1 MKFGHEYKGTTD
13 SDFGAIFAE
22 DWFITILICIV
33 ATVGWMAWESGT
45 VICVENACYLHVHSF
60 ICYLVWSVYNALVGF
75 SIYLIIEF
83 IVGKAIIHNL
93 IVFFMDLYASR
104 KERKALK
111 IQEAAKRKN
120 ELDLAKDIDNII
132 HHRR

>member
-1 MKFGHEYKGTTD
+1 
-13 SDFGAIFAE
+13 
-22 DWFITILICIV
+22 
-33 ATVGWMAWESGT
+33 
-45 VICVENACYLHVHSF
+45 
-60 ICYLVWSVYNALVGF
+60 
-75 SIYLIIEF
+75 
-83 IVGKAIIHNL
+83 
-93 IVFFMDLYASR
+93 MDLYASR

>member
-1 MKFGHEYKGTTD
+1 MKFGHEYKNTTD
-13 SDFGAIFAE
+13 DDFGAIFAE
-22 DWFITILICIV
+22 DWVIAILICIV
-33 ATVGWMAWESGT
+33 ATVGWMIWESGT

-60 ICYLVWSVYNALVGF
+60 ICYLLWSVYNALVGF
-75 SIYLIIEF
+75 SIYLMVEF
-83 IVGKAIIHNL
+83 LVGKAIIHNL

-111 IQEAAKRKN
+111 IQKLAKRKN